1 LALWRFDI
9 VVSNLLC
16 AEGFRLVPGS
26 HHMDVSTGSTPYA
39 TAASPGCGVHCEGA
53 RLDGEVGKVKRQARR
68 STAAKKPLKAAR
80 MTSAKLPEQC
90 ETMIEVRA
98 GVDQVDRELVA
109 LLVRRFGYMDAAARI
124 KTDRNAVRDEARKAE
139 VLGNVARAAEA
150 AGLEPERL
158 RAVWNELVEQS
169 IAYEAVEW
177 DRARADR

>member
-1 LALWRFDI
+1 
-9 VVSNLLC
+9 
-16 AEGFRLVPGS
+16 
-26 HHMDVSTGSTPYA
+26 
-39 TAASPGCGVHCEGA
+39 
-53 RLDGEVGKVKRQARR
+53 
-68 STAAKKPLKAAR
+68 

-90 ETMIEVRA
+90 ETMTEVRA
-98 GVDQVDRELVA
+98 GVDEVDRELVA

-169 IAYEAVEW
+169 IAYEAVKW